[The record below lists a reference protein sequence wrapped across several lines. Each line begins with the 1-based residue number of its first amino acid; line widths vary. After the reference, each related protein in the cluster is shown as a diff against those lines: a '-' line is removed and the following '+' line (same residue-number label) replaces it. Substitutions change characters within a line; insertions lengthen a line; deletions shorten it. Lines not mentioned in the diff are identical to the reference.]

1 MIKMIVS
8 SFYNTLINNEEAI
21 PSSTM
26 LEIERIRKKGILF
39 VVATNRSYQEVL
51 DYNKDFPFIDYII
64 SLNGSYL
71 YDVKKDNV
79 IAKKKI
85 TLTKVKKIKDIFS
98 NQEITYYT
106 EKGKFHHL
114 TDIMDQNI
122 YKIEIDLSKITS
134 KEIDAIKKIK
144 VNTSI
149 LKTAEKE
156 YLEITSYQANMFTGV
171 DQIAL
176 KNNITLDEIITISG
190 NESDINI
197 VQNIKKSYIVKNAP
211 ESLKAITRKT
221 TSSNNENGVEEIMK
235 KIK

>member
-1 MIKMIVS
+1 MIKMFVS

-39 VVATNRSYQEVL
+39 VVATNRLYQEVL
-51 DYNKDFPFIDYII
+51 DYNKDFPFIDYVI
-64 SLNGSYL
+64 SLNGSCL
-71 YDVKKDNV
+71 YDVKKENV

-85 TLTKVKKIKDIFS
+85 TLTKVKKIKDTIS
-98 NQEITYYT
+98 NQGITYYT
-106 EKGKFHHL
+106 EKEKYHHL
-114 TDIMDQNI
+114 TDIADQNI

-134 KEIDAIKKIK
+134 KELDIIKKMK
-144 VNTSI
+144 VNISV
-149 LKTAEKE
+149 LKTEGKD
-156 YLEITSYQANMFTGV
+156 YLEITSYQANMFTGL

-197 VQNIKKSYIVKNAP
+197 VQNIKKSYIVKNAC